1 MNTVRFHDN
10 AGQFLKSIAII
21 LFTMFIIRLGL
32 IEVFD
37 IGDVVIFD
45 VAGISAV
52 LNITVV
58 VAIFIWPVVSCFFQL
73 SLQHAHETMGLGVI
87 VNGRPLTS
95 APANKQKIELS
106 VASIDEVPSIPA
118 TNEKPNDKT

>member
-1 MNTVRFHDN
+1 MTVLTIDVMNTVRFHDS

-21 LFTMFIIRLGL
+21 LFVMSIIRFGL
-32 IEVFD
+32 KEVFD

-52 LNITVV
+52 HNINVV
-58 VAIFIWPVVSCFFQL
+58 VAIVIWPVVPSFFQL

-95 APANKQKIELS
+95 APANKQQIELA
-106 VASIDEVPSIPA
+106 VAGID
-118 TNEKPNDKT
+118 